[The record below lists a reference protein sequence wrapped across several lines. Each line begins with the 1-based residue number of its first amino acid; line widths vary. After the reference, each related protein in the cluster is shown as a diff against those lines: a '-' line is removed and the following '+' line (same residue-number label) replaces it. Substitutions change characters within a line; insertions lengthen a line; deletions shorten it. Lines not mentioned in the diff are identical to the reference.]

1 MTSAEQSATS
11 RQMTALLAHNFR
23 EGHAAALALVVE
35 RSEEQFRWRP
45 VPGPQSIGWNLWHIA
60 KWDDFMAEALVA
72 RTPSLSHLG
81 PARQIWDS
89 RQIADQWGWKS
100 GRIGLLDGGTG

>member
-1 MTSAEQSATS
+1 MIGAA
-11 RQMTALLAHNFR
+11 RQTTALLEHHLK
-23 EGHAAALALVVE
+23 EGHAAALALVGE
-35 RSEEQFRWRP
+35 LSEEQFRWRP
-45 VPGPQSIGWNLWHIA
+45 DRGPQSIGWNLWHIA

-89 RQIADQWGWKS
+89 RQIADQWGWGAS
-100 GRIGLLDGGTG
+100 EAG